1 MDNCEYCIY
10 YDQYLKT
17 IEEKNNEIE
26 SLKKKIHNIQR
37 TKLRLKNK
45 LNFKIIL
52 LEQKLKEYDISDDWD
67 VVDND
72 NDNDE
77 QNKIKND

>member
-1 MDNCEYCIY
+1 MNCEYCIY
-10 YDQYLKT
+10 YDECIKKLQ
-17 IEEKNNEIE
+17 EKDDEIN

-52 LEQKLKEYDISDDWD
+52 LEEKLKEYDITDDWD
-67 VVDND
+67 EIQN
-72 NDNDE
+72 E
-77 QNKIKND
+77 TEENKIKKD

>member
-1 MDNCEYCIY
+1 MNCEYCVY
-10 YDQYLKT
+10 YDECIKKLQ
-17 IEEKNNEIE
+17 EKDDEIN

-52 LEQKLKEYDISDDWD
+52 LEEKLKEYDITDDWD
-67 VVDND
+67 EIKNETED
-72 NDNDE
+72 
-77 QNKIKND
+77 NKIKTD